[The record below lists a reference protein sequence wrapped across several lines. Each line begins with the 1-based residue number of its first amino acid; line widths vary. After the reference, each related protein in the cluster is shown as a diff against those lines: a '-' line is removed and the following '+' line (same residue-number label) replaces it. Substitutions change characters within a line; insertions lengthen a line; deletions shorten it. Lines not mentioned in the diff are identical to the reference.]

1 MNEPRTSSSIEARS
15 TSAVSYVPARGRPTL
30 SEHDA
35 SVQEELA
42 NPEIWE
48 NVKQRLAA
56 KLSPSQYQNWI
67 ARTELGSLKSGEL
80 TIRVPDAATG
90 EWIRDEYS
98 VQIWEAIRELN
109 ASVSQID
116 YVVSNTSLAAQSQ
129 HT

>member
-1 MNEPRTSSSIEARS
+1 M
-15 TSAVSYVPARGRPTL
+15 
-30 SEHDA
+30 
-35 SVQEELA
+35 QEELA